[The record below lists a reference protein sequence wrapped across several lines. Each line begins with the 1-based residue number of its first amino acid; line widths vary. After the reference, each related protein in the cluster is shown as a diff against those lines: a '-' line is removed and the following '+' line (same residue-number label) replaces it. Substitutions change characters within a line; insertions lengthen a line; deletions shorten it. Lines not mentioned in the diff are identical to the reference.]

1 MIRCLLDIE
10 QARAVMK
17 RGHLAIVFSIL
28 LLSMAIPAA
37 AQRTRK
43 PAPKP
48 TPKPTKP
55 VATPEVAAAKQKVSN
70 QLYNVNTFVDK
81 MGPIAVAIEDI
92 DKESETKR
100 LSQEVIDANEANKQK
115 VILAIR
121 GLREGLR
128 ILESDFRTKPA
139 LTKYLPQI
147 QGIAN
152 LCALSEDSAIAGKFV
167 ASKEPLRQVAMK
179 LTDTMA
185 VMP

>member
-1 MIRCLLDIE
+1 
-10 QARAVMK
+10 MK
-17 RGHLAIVFSIL
+17 RGHLLTFLSISL
-28 LLSMAIPAA
+28 LTLAIPAT
-37 AQRTRK
+37 AQRTRR

-70 QLYNVNTFVDK
+70 QLYNVNIFVDK
-81 MGPIAVAIEDI
+81 MGPVAVAIEDI
-92 DKESETKR
+92 DKESKTKR
-100 LSQEVIDANEANKQK
+100 LNQEVIDANEENKK
-115 VILAIR
+115 KLILALR

-139 LTKYLPQI
+139 LTRYLTQI
-147 QGIAN
+147 QGVTN
-152 LCALSEDSAIAGKFV
+152 LCALSEDAAIAGKFV